1 MLIPVRTCA
10 AAIVLALALALAACG
25 GDDSGDESAAA
36 APTATAEEPAAAA
49 TAAPDEGAEEPGE
62 AGDTLALGDRAEV
75 DYIEYGA
82 SEDKN
87 KEVKLGVTVVK
98 VRKGKI
104 SDFKDFNLDA
114 DQRASVPYYVD
125 AKFENLGDAALTR
138 HLLEP
143 AVEDADGQEYRAINL
158 IVLSGTFKP
167 CPEYSEKKLGPGE
180 SFTGCSAILLPKG
193 KELERVRFQ
202 GDVTKDPVFWPP
214 A

>member
-10 AAIVLALALALAACG
+10 AAIVVALALCLAACG
-25 GDDSGDESAAA
+25 GDNSGDETAAA
-36 APTATAEEPAAAA
+36 APAAAEEP
-49 TAAPDEGAEEPGE
+49 TAAPDDGAEEPSG

-87 KEVKLGVTVVK
+87 KQVKLGVSVVK

-125 AKFENLGDAALTR
+125 AKFENLGDVALTR

-143 AVEDADGQEYRAINL
+143 AVEDTDGQEYRAINL

-180 SFTGCSAILLPKG
+180 SFTGCSAILMPKG